1 MTFRWHIV
9 GPISLPI
16 VAVALFAVVW
26 TVIPVDRA
34 PVKPAD
40 VTVTQP
46 APPPASDVEVRMCD
60 EQVPI
65 LLHTRDPV
73 EYQRAEFLVRHFNCG
88 IAKRAFP

>member
-1 MTFRWHIV
+1 
-9 GPISLPI
+9 
-16 VAVALFAVVW
+16 
-26 TVIPVDRA
+26 VDHA
-34 PVKPAD
+34 PVKPVD
-40 VTVTQP
+40 PTVIQV
-46 APPPASDVEVRMCD
+46 PPPSSSDVEVRMCD